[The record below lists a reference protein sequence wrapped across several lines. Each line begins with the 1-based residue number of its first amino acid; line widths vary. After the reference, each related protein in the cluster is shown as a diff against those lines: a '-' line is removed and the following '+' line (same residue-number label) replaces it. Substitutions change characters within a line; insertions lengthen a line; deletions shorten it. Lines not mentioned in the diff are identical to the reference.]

1 MLGAGEGHATLR
13 TMDADQKY
21 LFDLTGYLVL
31 RSVLTPA
38 EIALCNAAIDA
49 HEHEI
54 KIQPAGDPTPPWP
67 PRPGLCA
74 GLPPAARQPLSP
86 PGPRPSAAA
95 SARDPPGPLPR

>member
-67 PRPGLCA
+67 CAGCHRTRQLRPRPGPTA
-74 GLPPAARQPLSP
+74 LPPC
-86 PGPRPSAAA
+86 
-95 SARDPPGPLPR
+95 